1 MIDLDNN
8 KKTGLGLAK
17 KVTSEQSKKT
27 ADDIIS
33 EMDLKNIIRE
43 GIIEFGKLGYHSAKN
58 AVSLLSKEL
67 NKKVHGFDFPNIDIF
82 KDIACYNC
90 PSSTPY
96 CEFEYSE
103 SLSSASEFNKFAYS
117 SPRKRESKN
126 FKYIKGF
133 IDAITCLIYE
143 AVVKYDHK
151 TRDYIIDN
159 GLPSRVNESNLG
171 LAKKARQKAEEKDPI
186 DNISSLIDLGLP
198 SGNLWSTCNVGASEP
213 EEAGKF
219 YTITEAYADRNKFN
233 RFSLPSKKDFE
244 ELIQYCK
251 PIFYEDKVEFV
262 SNINQNSIVFPLSG
276 CIDCNGIY
284 HEHSSR
290 FSSGYWSGTYR
301 IAGIY
306 SMLDLDN
313 CDEKV
318 SICEGPDCLRYPL
331 RLVEH
336 GKNVNESSLGL
347 ARKTRQQAQDR
358 DAIGNVSH
366 FVDLGLP
373 SGNKWS
379 PCNVNASTQE
389 EYGDFFTLDEVLE
402 SKYHKEK
409 MVPSE
414 KDYKELEEHCVIN
427 FVEDGVIVT
436 SKINSNSIFF
446 QNCGFYTCNG
456 EYKKW
461 SAVGETSYW
470 TNDLYEHS
478 HNGTS
483 ICFNR
488 KSGTYAYICYCMC
501 PSCLKYPLRL
511 VEHGKNVNESSL
523 GLAKKAA
530 EKFNKE
536 DRVERL
542 NSFDTAEDACK
553 AFQEYLDDL
562 GYTKKD
568 KINTDSTSKY
578 HYLPLLDKVVLVS
591 TFSESNWWQL
601 SFFEENGI
609 VRFNIMYSFGD
620 PTLVIGDYENPVKKW
635 WTATQ
640 DKLMK
645 VAKFCAESIEMK
657 EGLAKRIANDVK
669 KKNNEEKPDE
679 AASTILRD
687 ENEQMEATN
696 SNEFGCM
703 LVQEARKRD
712 LLIHDNNL
720 DLNNPDVPTTI
731 GSEENDNYM
740 FSSGLASYDKGDYF
754 NTYKVLDKIA
764 IIGKVYSYW
773 PVKSFKVISV
783 YTGCDHWGVSKYFVI
798 RIWFDTEDNNRIVKI
813 GFGKVP
819 QIIVMKED
827 TVVYQFGELE
837 PLPIKKI
844 CKIAEVGPEGNL
856 LLTRTNAALI
866 IELMRSFFTHKNDK
880 IQTLEKVSDWDYSG
894 DQMRRV
900 YSYKPKES
908 VLFEKICSLNTKKSN
923 KKICKLIMKFC
934 WQRDFS
940 GKTLHESRTV
950 LGLAKKTRDNFDF
963 DKSIDE
969 VSKIGSFDDFKNLL
983 ASLLERHGIEKAPF
997 KRGLSFPYDLKY
1009 NDEID
1014 GPWYSPD
1021 SKIFRVFFSCR
1032 TGRVP
1037 QDGNYI
1043 DVCQLID
1050 TNGDLIGVMLMFGV
1064 FALYADGNY
1073 TYSTIDVD
1081 VFDLI
1086 KGSPLANQAFKTLG
1100 GSKTDNERDFK
1111 ASHVVVNMI
1120 ASLVSCMKSRMKD
1133 LKTQEENNASVPRY
1147 LIWNCFVKNCFN
1159 EIKNLYKNGEQ

>member
-67 NKKVHGFDFPNIDIF
+67 NKKVNGFDFPNIAIF
-82 KDIACYNC
+82 KDKAYYNC
-90 PSSTPY
+90 PSSIFPY
-96 CEFEYSE
+96 CEFKHSE
-103 SLSSASEFNKFAYS
+103 SLSSASDFNRFAYS

-171 LAKKARQKAEEKDPI
+171 LVKKARQKAEEKDLI
-186 DNISSLIDLGLP
+186 DNISPPIDLGLP
-198 SGNLWSTCNVGASEP
+198 SGNLWSTCNVGAYGP

-219 YTITEAYADRNKFN
+219 YTIPEAYADRDKFN
-233 RFSLPSKKDFE
+233 ELSLPSVKDFE

-262 SNINQNSIVFPLSG
+262 SNTNQNSIVFPLSG
-276 CIDCNGIY
+276 CIGCDGKY
-284 HEHSSR
+284 REHSSR
-290 FSSGYWSGTYR
+290 FSSGYWSATNS
-301 IAGIY
+301 IAGRHL
-306 SMLDLDN
+306 MLDLDS

-331 RLVEH
+331 RLVM
-336 GKNVNESSLGL
+336 
-347 ARKTRQQAQDR
+347 RQ
-358 DAIGNVSH
+358 S
-366 FVDLGLP
+366 
-373 SGNKWS
+373 
-379 PCNVNASTQE
+379 QE
-389 EYGDFFTLDEVLE
+389 T
-402 SKYHKEK
+402 
-409 MVPSE
+409 
-414 KDYKELEEHCVIN
+414 
-427 FVEDGVIVT
+427 
-436 SKINSNSIFF
+436 
-446 QNCGFYTCNG
+446 
-456 EYKKW
+456 
-461 SAVGETSYW
+461 
-470 TNDLYEHS
+470 
-478 HNGTS
+478 
-483 ICFNR
+483 
-488 KSGTYAYICYCMC
+488 
-501 PSCLKYPLRL
+501 
-511 VEHGKNVNESSL
+511 NESSL
-523 GLAKKAA
+523 GLAKKTT

-536 DRVERL
+536 DSVERL

-553 AFQEYLDDL
+553 TFQEYLDDL
-562 GYTKKD
+562 GYTKRD
-568 KINTDSTSKY
+568 KINTDSTSEY
-578 HYLPLLDKVVLVS
+578 HYLPLLNRVVLVS

-657 EGLAKRIANDVK
+657 EGLAKRVANDVK

-679 AASTILRD
+679 AASTILREED
-687 ENEQMEATN
+687 EQMEATN

-712 LLIHDNNL
+712 LLIHNNTL
-720 DLNNPDVPTTI
+720 DLDNPDVPATI
-731 GSEENDNYM
+731 GSDENDNYM
-740 FSSGLASYDKGDYF
+740 FSTGLSYYDKNGSYF
-754 NTYKVLDKIA
+754 KTYKVLDKVA

-773 PVKSFKVISV
+773 PVKRFNVISV
-783 YTGCDHWGVSKYFVI
+783 YTGCDKWGVDKYFVI
-798 RIWFDTEDNNRIVKI
+798 RIWFDTEDNNKIVKI

-819 QIIVMKED
+819 QVIIMKPS

-844 CKIAEVGPEGNL
+844 CKIAEFGPEGNL

-866 IELMRSFFTHKNDK
+866 IELMRSFFTHKHDK

-908 VLFEKICSLNTKKSN
+908 VLFEKLCSLNTKKSN

-983 ASLLERHGIEKAPF
+983 ASLLEIHGIGKAPF
-997 KRGLSFPYDLKY
+997 KRGLSFPYDIRY

-1014 GPWYSPD
+1014 GPWYNSPD
-1021 SKIFRVFFSCR
+1021 SKIFRVFFRCV

-1043 DVCQLID
+1043 DVCPLID

-1073 TYSTIDVD
+1073 TYSTTDVD

-1086 KGSPLANQAFKTLG
+1086 KGSPFANQALKTLG
-1100 GSKTDNERDFK
+1100 DSKTNNERDFK

-1120 ASLVSCMKSRMKD
+1120 ASLVSCMKSRMKV
-1133 LKTQEENNASVPRY
+1133 LKTQEENNVSVPRH
-1147 LIWNCFVKNCFN
+1147 LIWNCFVKDCFN
-1159 EIKNLYKNGEQ
+1159 EIKDLYKNGEQ